1 MSVCAAS
8 FSLSSALQAVAAC
21 SGKSPQ
27 LSEVHNLLGLSL
39 LMTASPSA
47 DDSAPWPLLARD
59 AFIIEAGRAL
69 GLTIRDIHPPEA
81 AVGVQRAAEFRQ
93 HFDASY
99 APLIR
104 RALEHHQPVLA
115 WQGWEGKAEFQWGV
129 ITRDDPRGV
138 GFAGVPHPHDL
149 ETQTAQAEQVIRRPP
164 VQVYVVEESAGP
176 HASPEECRALVLD
189 HAARSLDPIWGT
201 RFGILNGAPAYRRW
215 AELAPSMDTATQMA
229 LTRSLLSGI
238 DGFCRSL
245 SASSMRPSTSHSLGS
260 QLADYAQALRH
271 EIGTVDVCLASATQS
286 LSPMNTASMVA
297 AIGRAAKLT
306 EQTFAALHHA
316 TTQLP

>member
-1 MSVCAAS
+1 MSVCDVS
-8 FSLSSALQAVAAC
+8 FSLSSTLQAVATC

-39 LMTASPSA
+39 LMTASRSA
-47 DDSAPWPLLARD
+47 DNSAPWPLLARD
-59 AFIIEAGRAL
+59 AFIMEAGRAL

-104 RALEHHQPVLA
+104 RALEHHQPVMA
-115 WQGWEGKAEFQWGV
+115 WQGWEGEAEFHWGI

-138 GFAGVPHPHDL
+138 GFAGIPHPYDL
-149 ETQTAQAEQVIRRPP
+149 VSPSGQPEQVIRRPP

-176 HASPEECRALVLD
+176 HASAEVCRALVID
-189 HAARSLDPIWGT
+189 HAARNLDPMLGT
-201 RFGILNGAPAYRRW
+201 RFGVWIGAPAYRRW

-229 LTRSLLSGI
+229 LARSLFCGI
-238 DGFCRSL
+238 DGFGKYLADFSIY
-245 SASSMRPSTSHSLGS
+245 STSSDNLGS
-260 QLADYAQALRH
+260 QLTDYAQALRH
-271 EIGTVDVCLASATQS
+271 EIGTVHVCLETATRS
-286 LSPMNTASMVA
+286 PSPMNTTSMVA
-297 AIGRAAKLT
+297 AIGRAADLT
-306 EQTFAALHHA
+306 EQTLAALRHA
-316 TTQLP
+316 TTQLT